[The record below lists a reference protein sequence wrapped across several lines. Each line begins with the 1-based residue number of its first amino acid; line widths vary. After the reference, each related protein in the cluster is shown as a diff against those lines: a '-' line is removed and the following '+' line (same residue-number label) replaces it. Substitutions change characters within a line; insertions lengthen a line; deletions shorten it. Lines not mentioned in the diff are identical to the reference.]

1 VPRTGTPRITALT
14 GAVLLTGTALLM
26 LAGCADSGGGS
37 TSTASGM
44 NAAAGSPAHA
54 PAAADVRGPAFAG
67 QSAGSASLDLVPVN
81 QSIIYTASLTLRVR
95 DVSTASAAVS
105 SYVTTAGGY
114 TADEQARASE
124 PGRQRPTISL
134 TLKVPSGEY
143 PAVLRHLSGLG
154 HQTSLTQR
162 STDVTQQVADVNSRV
177 TSERDAIAQLR
188 ALLKR
193 AGSVSG
199 LLQVQQQISGDESS
213 LEALLA
219 QQRALSHETAYAT
232 ITLRLYGPLPAAAH
246 RHQARHGFGSG
257 LAAGWRG
264 LKAATGWVLTAL
276 GVLAPFLLVLAV
288 IGGLAYLVR
297 RRLSRRGRN
306 RAPAAGAS

>member
-1 VPRTGTPRITALT
+1 
-14 GAVLLTGTALLM
+14 M
-26 LAGCADSGGGS
+26 LAGCAGSGGSSAS
-37 TSTASGM
+37 TPGGT
-44 NAAAGSPAHA
+44 NAASAHA
-54 PAAADVRGPAFAG
+54 PAAAGFRAAASAG
-67 QSAGSASLDLVPVN
+67 QPAGAAGAASLDLVPVN

-95 DVSTASAAVS
+95 DASAASATVS
-105 SYVTTAGGY
+105 SYITTTGGY

-143 PAVLRHLSGLG
+143 PAVLRHLTGLG
-154 HQTSLTQR
+154 RQTSLTQR

-177 TSERDAIAQLR
+177 TSEQDAIAQLR
-188 ALLKR
+188 TLLKR

-199 LLQVQQQISGDESS
+199 LLQVQQQISSDESS

-232 ITLRLYGPLPAAAH
+232 ITLRLYGPRPPAAH
-246 RHQARHGFGSG
+246 RHRAGHGFGSG

-276 GVLAPFLLVLAV
+276 GVLAPFLLVAAV
-288 IGGLAYLVR
+288 VGGLAYLVR
-297 RRLSRRGRN
+297 RRLSRRAKGS
-306 RAPAAGAS
+306 APAAGAG

>member
-1 VPRTGTPRITALT
+1 M
-14 GAVLLTGTALLM
+14 GTALLM
-26 LAGCADSGGGS
+26 LAGCADSGGSS
-37 TSTASGM
+37 TSTASGT
-44 NAAAGSPAHA
+44 NAASGSAAHA
-54 PAAADVRGPAFAG
+54 PADFRAAASAG
-67 QSAGSASLDLVPVN
+67 QPAGPASLDLVPVN

-95 DVSTASAAVS
+95 DVSAASATVS
-105 SYVTTAGGY
+105 GYITSTGGY
-114 TADEQARASE
+114 TADEQARTSE

-143 PAVLRHLSGLG
+143 PAVLRHLAGLG
-154 HQTSLTQR
+154 RQTTLIQR

-177 TSERDAIAQLR
+177 TSEQDAIAQLR

-199 LLQVQQQISGDESS
+199 LLQVQQQISSDESS

-232 ITLRLYGPLPAAAH
+232 ITLRLYGPLPPVAH
-246 RHQARHGFGSG
+246 RHQAGHGFGSG

-276 GVLAPFLLVLAV
+276 GVLAPFLLIAAIV
-288 IGGLAYLVR
+288 GGLAYLVR
-297 RRLSRRGRN
+297 RRLSRRAKGST
-306 RAPAAGAS
+306 PAAGAG